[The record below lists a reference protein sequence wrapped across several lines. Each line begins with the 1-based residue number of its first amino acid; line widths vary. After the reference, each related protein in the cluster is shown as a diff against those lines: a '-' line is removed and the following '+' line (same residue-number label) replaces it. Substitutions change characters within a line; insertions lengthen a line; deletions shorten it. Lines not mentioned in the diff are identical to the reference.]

1 MSRAALTHPLMHLA
15 AAVVAAAVW
24 MVIAIG
30 PGSSHELPLQS
41 VVGGHRLQP
50 NEKELKA
57 LGDPDVSASESAEI
71 NKLYGELL
79 HCAAS
84 ACPGGDSAST
94 SRSGCSTS
102 ASAASSSC

>member
-1 MSRAALTHPLMHLA
+1 MSRAAHTHRLMHLA
-15 AAVVAAAVW
+15 AALVAAAVW

-50 NEKELKA
+50 NEKQLKA

-84 ACPGGDSAST
+84 ACPGADSAST
-94 SRSGCSTS
+94 AQSRCS
-102 ASAASSSC
+102 ASAPSSC

>member
-1 MSRAALTHPLMHLA
+1 MPDL
-15 AAVVAAAVW
+15 

-57 LGDPDVSASESAEI
+57 LQQAVE
-71 NKLYGELL
+71 KLNETLK
-79 HCAAS
+79 AV
-84 ACPGGDSAST
+84 T
-94 SRSGCSTS
+94 SPKRD
-102 ASAASSSC
+102 